1 MSSTKNYRWGV
12 LGTGYAA
19 REFTS
24 GLQSLEN
31 ATVTAVGSESSKRAS
46 NFAKSH
52 AIETSFGTYD
62 EVIDSDNVD
71 IVYVGTVAPLHHK
84 LCLRAIQAGKPVLCE
99 KPFAMS
105 AAEASEIAALAKS
118 KGVFCMEAMWSRF
131 IPLMVDIRSRIK
143 SGEIGEIVSVA
154 ADFGLRQ
161 TPLSNPRLFH
171 PEQGGALRDLGV
183 YPISL
188 AVEYLGMPDDVRITC
203 AMGEGGADIRAGGS
217 LHYDT
222 GAIATVL
229 ADISAATPTVATII
243 GTEGFIEIQSPM
255 YRPTQARI
263 THTSAPGPAAV
274 STSSKTR
281 SGTIARVHRLASAVK
296 RRLLSSGKSL
306 AAGYQGNGYQYQARE
321 VMQCLDRGLTE
332 SSTMPLSQSIEIL
345 KVIDLGLISKN
356 QTSTNE

>member
-1 MSSTKNYRWGV
+1 MSSSKNYRWGV

-31 ATVTAVGSESSKRAS
+31 ATVTAVGSESSERAS

-52 AIETSFGTYD
+52 SIETSFGTYD
-62 EVIDSDNVD
+62 EVIHSDSVD
-71 IVYVGTVAPLHHK
+71 IVYVGTVAPLHRK
-84 LCLRAIQAGKPVLCE
+84 LCLQAIEAGKPVLCE

-105 AAEASEIAALAKS
+105 AAEASEIAALAKAKS
-118 KGVFCMEAMWSRF
+118 VFCMEAMWSRF
-131 IPLMVDIRSRIK
+131 IPLMVDIRSRIR

-203 AMGEGGADIRAGGS
+203 AFGQGGADVRAGGS
-217 LHYDT
+217 LHYQT
-222 GAIATVL
+222 GAIATVM

-255 YRPTQARI
+255 YRPTRAKI
-263 THTSAPGPAAV
+263 THTSIPGPA
-274 STSSKTR
+274 TQSSKSR
-281 SGTIARVHRLASAVK
+281 SGVSARVHHVASAVK
-296 RRLLSSGKSL
+296 RQLLKSGKSL
-306 AAGYQGNGYQYQARE
+306 AAGYRGNGYQYQARE
-321 VMQCLDRGLTE
+321 VMECLDRGLTE

-345 KVIDLGLISKN
+345 KVIDLGLLSKN
-356 QTSTNE
+356 KTPTDE